1 MSRQTGPKQLSPI
14 FIPIAV
20 FLLLSCASHCQV
32 TLSDLFASG
41 EQKLREGRTTYDIA
55 VLTAPHNSFSACI
68 RGNQN
73 QEIDRC
79 SYDLARSDRYLNL
92 AELDVRNTRAARY
105 WLNAALTD
113 AQGAVARN
121 PRSPNAHALLADI
134 YGAEIDGMFSGM
146 KYGPKANAE
155 TAEALKLD
163 PQNAQA
169 WAVSGRKYLYAP
181 SMFGGDLD
189 KAVDAFRKA
198 TLYDPNSDENFVWL
212 AIALQKKG
220 DLSGAREALGKALRL
235 NGGSVFAHHAEAALR

>member
-1 MSRQTGPKQLSPI
+1 MNRKARPMRLYPT
-14 FIPIAV
+14 FIPIAG
-20 FLLLSCASHCQV
+20 FLLLGGASLCQV
-32 TLSDLFASG
+32 SPSDLLASG
-41 EQKLREGRTTYDIA
+41 EQQLRDGRTTYNIA
-55 VLTAPHNSFSACI
+55 VLTAAHNSFSACI
-68 RGNQN
+68 RGKQN
-73 QEIDRC
+73 QAIDRC

-92 AELDVRNTRAARY
+92 AELEVRDSRAAKY

-121 PRSPNAHALLADI
+121 PHSPDTHALLADI
-134 YGAEIDGMFSGM
+134 YGAEIEGMFSGM

-155 TAEALKLD
+155 TAEAFRLD

-181 SMFGGDLD
+181 SIFGGDLD
-189 KAVDAFRKA
+189 KAADAFRKA

-220 DLSGAREALGKALRL
+220 DLSEAREALGTALHL
-235 NGGSVFAHHAEAALR
+235 NERSVFAHRAQEALR